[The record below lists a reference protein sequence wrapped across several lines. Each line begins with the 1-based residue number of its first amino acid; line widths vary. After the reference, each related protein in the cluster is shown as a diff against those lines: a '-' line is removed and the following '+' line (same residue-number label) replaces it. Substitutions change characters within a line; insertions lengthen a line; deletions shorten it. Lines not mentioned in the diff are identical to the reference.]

1 VAKRRPRFVV
11 AWAGGE
17 GRSRHGAQ
25 CPARSARAFKRAHP
39 RATTKPAG
47 LPRQIAPLRDEV
59 RLPTQS
65 RRFLHRQRHCPLRIV
80 PSRER
85 GNLRLAP
92 LGAARFFSALIQP
105 PGCSAIA
112 STSSA
117 LGAGRSTPASA
128 ACHDVSSHR
137 ANRESLD
144 FPWLLVTRPGDPAFS
159 PWHRHPFQAQPRAR
173 SCRQPLFPRARPHAP
188 MPVRPGNGFAA
199 SLDLAEPGRR
209 SFSASASSIRTPRG
223 FLFHSREKIRDPFD
237 VRFRFRREKSNP

>member
-1 VAKRRPRFVV
+1 MAKRRPRFVV

-144 FPWLLVTRPGDPAFS
+144 FPWLLVIAPWRPGIFAMASPPLPGAASRTLLPSTAFPS
-159 PWHRHPFQAQPRAR
+159 RTPPRAHAR
-173 SCRQPLFPRARPHAP
+173 AARQWLRRLARPC
-188 MPVRPGNGFAA
+188 GT
-199 SLDLAEPGRR
+199 R
-209 SFSASASSIRTPRG
+209 STL
-223 FLFHSREKIRDPFD
+223 LFG
-237 VRFRFRREKSNP
+237 